1 MIDLG
6 NGYHLSTDPEA
17 MQLEAIHA
25 YLTRSYWSTG
35 IPLATVRTA
44 VAHSI
49 GVGTFKSGSQVG
61 FGRVTTDRAT
71 FAYLADVYVLEEH
84 QGQGLAQAMVK
95 ALHDHPELQGL
106 RRWMLATSDAHGVYA
121 RLGWTQ
127 VTDPAPFMQR
137 HFPDVYK

>member
-6 NGYHLSTDPEA
+6 NSYHLSTDPEA
-17 MQLEAIHA
+17 MQIDAIHA
-25 YLTRSYWSTG
+25 YLTRSYWSAG
-35 IPLATVRTA
+35 IPLATVGTA
-44 VAHSI
+44 VANSI
-49 GVGTFKSGSQVG
+49 GVGVFKQGAQVG

-84 QGQGLAQAMVK
+84 QRQGLAQAMVK
-95 ALHDHPELQGL
+95 ALHDHAELQGL

-121 RLGWTQ
+121 RLGWTK

>member
-6 NGYHLSTDPEA
+6 NGYRLSTDPTA
-17 MQLEAIHA
+17 MQIDAIHA
-25 YLTRSYWSTG
+25 YLTRSYWSAG
-35 IPLATVRTA
+35 IPLATVGTA
-44 VAHSI
+44 VANSI
-49 GVGTFKSGSQVG
+49 GVGVFKQGAQVG

-84 QGQGLAQAMVK
+84 QRQGLAQAMVK
-95 ALHDHPELQGL
+95 ALHDHAELQGL

-121 RLGWTQ
+121 RLGWTK
-127 VTDPAPFMQR
+127 VTDPTPFMER

>member
-6 NGYHLSTDPEA
+6 NGYRLSTDPTA
-17 MQLEAIHA
+17 MQIDAIHA
-25 YLTRSYWSTG
+25 YLTRSYWSAG
-35 IPLATVRTA
+35 IPLATVGTA
-44 VAHSI
+44 VANSI
-49 GVGTFKSGSQVG
+49 GVGVFKQGAQVG

-84 QGQGLAQAMVK
+84 QRQGLAQAMVK
-95 ALHDHPELQGL
+95 ALHDHAELQGL
-106 RRWMLATSDAHGVYA
+106 RRWMLAPSDAHGVYA
-121 RLGWTQ
+121 RLGWTK

>member
-6 NGYHLSTDPEA
+6 NGYRLSTDPTA
-17 MQLEAIHA
+17 MQIDAIHA
-25 YLTRSYWSTG
+25 YLTRSYWSAG
-35 IPLATVRTA
+35 IPLATVGTA
-44 VAHSI
+44 VANSI
-49 GVGTFKSGSQVG
+49 GVGVFKQGAQVG

-84 QGQGLAQAMVK
+84 QRQGLAQAMVK
-95 ALHDHPELQGL
+95 ALHDHAELQGL

-121 RLGWTQ
+121 RLGWTK
-127 VTDPAPFMQR
+127 VTDTTPFMQR

>member
-6 NGYHLSTDPEA
+6 NGYRLSTDPTA
-17 MQLEAIHA
+17 MQIDAIHA
-25 YLTRSYWSTG
+25 YLTRSYWSAG
-35 IPLATVRTA
+35 IPLATVGTA
-44 VAHSI
+44 VANSI
-49 GVGTFKSGSQVG
+49 GVGVFKQGAQVG

-84 QGQGLAQAMVK
+84 QRQGLAQAMVK
-95 ALHDHPELQGL
+95 ALHDHAELQGL

-121 RLGWTQ
+121 RLGWTK
-127 VTDPAPFMQR
+127 VTDPTPFMQR

>member
-6 NGYHLSTDPEA
+6 NVYRLSTDPTA
-17 MQLEAIHA
+17 MQIDAIHA
-25 YLTRSYWSTG
+25 YLTRSYWSAG
-35 IPLATVRTA
+35 IPLATVGTA
-44 VAHSI
+44 VANSI
-49 GVGTFKSGSQVG
+49 GVGVFKQGAQVG

-84 QGQGLAQAMVK
+84 QRQGLAQAMVK
-95 ALHDHPELQGL
+95 ALHDHAELQGL

-121 RLGWTQ
+121 RLGWTK